1 MIMPA
6 TFAMLMAATSIGLA
20 DEPKKDAPTPPPP
33 PPASSP
39 APNAQPTLDEL
50 LGIKPS
56 TAPADA
62 KPQDAPKPG
71 DKVVA
76 TDENKAELDRLLT
89 AEEMGDAFKQAV
101 ALMGDASTR
110 LNDAK
115 DPGVQTQR
123 IQEDVIRRLDQL
135 LASLNRQQQQQQQQ
149 QQSQQD
155 QQQSQ
160 KNVPQQS
167 RAQQQQQQQP
177 QNGDG
182 NNPAD
187 GPTLKAGKLN
197 AELESA
203 RAAWGSLPARVREML
218 LQGSADRFSARHR
231 ALTEEYYKRLAEE
244 AGK

>member
-1 MIMPA
+1 
-6 TFAMLMAATSIGLA
+6 
-20 DEPKKDAPTPPPP
+20 
-33 PPASSP
+33 
-39 APNAQPTLDEL
+39 
-50 LGIKPS
+50 
-56 TAPADA
+56 
-62 KPQDAPKPG
+62 
-71 DKVVA
+71 
-76 TDENKAELDRLLT
+76 
-89 AEEMGDAFKQAV
+89 MGDAFKQAV

-135 LASLNRQQQQQQQQ
+135 LASLDRQQQQQQQ
-149 QQSQQD
+149 QQSQQQ
-155 QQQSQ
+155 QQQSP

-167 RAQQQQQQQP
+167 RSQAQQQQDP
-177 QNGDG
+177 QKGDG
-182 NNPAD
+182 NNPSD
-187 GPTLKAGKLN
+187 GPALKTGKLN

-203 RAAWGSLPARVREML
+203 RAAWGTLPARVREML